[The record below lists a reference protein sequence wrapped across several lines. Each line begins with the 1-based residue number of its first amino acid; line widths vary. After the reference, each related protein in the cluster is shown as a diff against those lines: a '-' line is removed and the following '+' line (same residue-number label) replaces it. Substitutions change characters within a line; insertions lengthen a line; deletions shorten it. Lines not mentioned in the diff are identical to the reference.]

1 MTMSLFL
8 REPNKGAEIQTPPS
22 GSSSTLENGYDSG
35 TSWVKRSW
43 LITDLNLRQDSML
56 EKDQFQATFELQR
69 AGLPKSGIDQTPVTV
84 TLLLSI
90 KAAGKEIS
98 LLTGLL
104 GRSVQTEEEI
114 QGRSIYSER
123 LQGQISE
130 LRAEVESLEREN
142 LNLKHTLMESQRPRR
157 VS

>member
-1 MTMSLFL
+1 MRLSL
-8 REPNKGAEIQTPPS
+8 REPGKGAEVQSPLS
-22 GSSSTLENGYDSG
+22 GAKPALDHG
-35 TSWVKRSW
+35 TGSETNWVQRSW
-43 LITDLNLRQDSML
+43 SCSDLTLQPEIS
-56 EKDQFQATFELQR
+56 EKSDHFRATLELQR

-84 TLLLSI
+84 TLLLCF
-90 KAAGKEIS
+90 KVAGKEVS

-114 QGRSIYSER
+114 QGNSVYSER
-123 LQGQISE
+123 LLNQISE

-142 LNLKHTLMESQRPRR
+142 LNLKHTLMDSQRPRR